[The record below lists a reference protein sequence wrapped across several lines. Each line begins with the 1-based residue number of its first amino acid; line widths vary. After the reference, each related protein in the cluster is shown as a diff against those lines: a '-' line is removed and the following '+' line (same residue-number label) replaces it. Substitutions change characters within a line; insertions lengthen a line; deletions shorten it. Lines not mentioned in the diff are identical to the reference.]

1 MIISM
6 DTKTNYLVKTIS
18 QIIYD
23 KKGENILAIDINEVS
38 SVSQAVVIASATIE
52 RHAVAIANEIKKRL
66 KDESIFSLAI
76 EGMTHG
82 DWIVMDYQDVIVHIF
97 IPQMR
102 EKYDLESLWKE
113 GTLID
118 TKINT
123 VPHSV

>member
-113 GTLID
+113 GTLLD

-123 VPHSV
+123 VPNSV

>member
-6 DTKTNYLVKTIS
+6 DSKTNYLVKTIS

-38 SVSQAVVIASATIE
+38 SISQAVVIASATIE

-113 GTLID
+113 GTLLD

-123 VPHSV
+123 VPNSV